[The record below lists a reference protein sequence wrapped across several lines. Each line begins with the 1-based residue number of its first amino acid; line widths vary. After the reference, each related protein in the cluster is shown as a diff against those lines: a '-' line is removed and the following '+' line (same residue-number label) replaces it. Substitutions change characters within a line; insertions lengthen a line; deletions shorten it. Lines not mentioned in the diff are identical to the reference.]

1 MHRACGAIRPSLED
15 GYARIC
21 HFRLSFRQFGWNPT
35 LFKSLISILVVIRV
49 ELNIGHVPHFSPTT
63 RHFRRLHN
71 LCHFSQTTRPCVK
84 LLAPSSVPTLFS
96 FSGQK
101 LTGTL
106 DGAKPEGLIRSDP
119 RFYFENLACPAVIK
133 G

>member
-1 MHRACGAIRPSLED
+1 
-15 GYARIC
+15 
-21 HFRLSFRQFGWNPT
+21 
-35 LFKSLISILVVIRV
+35 V

-71 LCHFSQTTRPCVK
+71 LCHFSQTIRPCVK